1 MSKAPP
7 LLQINQL
14 SHKVIGPVT
23 LAVEAGDCVCISGP
37 SGSGKSLLLRA
48 IADLDEHDGEVLLNG
63 TAARDIPAHNWR
75 SRVGLLPPE
84 SVWWLPRVGDH
95 FHGDLPVRMDN
106 IGLGND
112 MLARHVIRLSSGE
125 KQRLALM
132 RLLSNQ
138 PEVLLLDE
146 PTANLDP
153 ENTRRIEAVI
163 DEYRR
168 ARQAA
173 IIWVSHDIAQVE
185 RVADRHYAVE
195 AGELVEQTIEGR
207 QWLS

>member
-1 MSKAPP
+1 MSKALP

-14 SHKVIGPVT
+14 QNKVIGPLN
-23 LAVEAGDCVCISGP
+23 LAVDAADCVCISGA
-37 SGSGKSLLLRA
+37 SGSGKSMLLRA
-48 IADLDEHDGEVLLNG
+48 IADLDRYSGEVVLNG
-63 TAARDIPAHNWR
+63 QSVLDFPAHSWR
-75 SRVGLLPPE
+75 ARVGLLPPE

-95 FHGDLPVRMDN
+95 FHDDLPLPLEH
-106 IGLGND
+106 IGLQRD
-112 MLARHVIRLSSGE
+112 ILARQVTRLSSGE

-132 RLLSNQ
+132 RLLSNK

-153 ENTRRIEAVI
+153 ENTRRVESVI

-168 ARQAA
+168 SRQAA
-173 IIWVSHDIAQVE
+173 IIWVSHDAAQVM
-185 RVADRHYAVE
+185 RVADRHCVLE
-195 AGELVEQTIEGR
+195 AGALVEQTIEGK

>member
-1 MSKAPP
+1 
-7 LLQINQL
+7 
-14 SHKVIGPVT
+14 
-23 LAVEAGDCVCISGP
+23 
-37 SGSGKSLLLRA
+37 
-48 IADLDEHDGEVLLNG
+48 
-63 TAARDIPAHNWR
+63 
-75 SRVGLLPPE
+75 
-84 SVWWLPRVGDH
+84 
-95 FHGDLPVRMDN
+95 
-106 IGLGND
+106 
-112 MLARHVIRLSSGE
+112 
-125 KQRLALM
+125 M
-132 RLLSNQ
+132 RLLPNQ